1 MTSLTI
7 PRAVTP
13 VLSQDGTFSREWY
26 KSLQSATGS
35 LNTSLLSADIY
46 TDTGTVNA
54 AKIQSGISAYTR
66 GLTRYFVPKFTNTST
81 AVTLND
87 SGLGAEAIVLSDGTL
102 PAVGSIVATQT
113 TQVIFNGTAWELQ
126 ASSGSSES
134 IPGNLTVAGTSA
146 LDGAVT
152 AGSTIAATGAI
163 SSSAAVSAGTSVTAA
178 TYVQHSGIVAYASL
192 PSAASVPL
200 ARYYINNGSAGT
212 VGTAAAGSGS
222 TTVPVYSDGTI
233 WRLG

>member
-178 TYVQHSGIVAYASL
+178 TYVASGATVVGSL
-192 PSAASVPL
+192 PSAATAGAG
-200 ARYYINNGSAGT
+200 ARYFVTDATATTFASTVAGGS
-212 VGTAAAGSGS
+212 SHK
-222 TTVPVYSDGTI
+222 VPVVSDGTNWI
-233 WRLG
+233 IG